1 MKPGEIIEPDAATGS
16 EHPGAAAI
24 RLPDPSLVLLVGAAG
39 SGKTTLARRC
49 FDADEVISSDRL
61 RELLSG
67 DEANQAVSGA
77 AFQILHERVAGR
89 LAAGRLTVVDATNVE
104 PHARRALLELARAA
118 GTPAVAIVLDIGIRA
133 CLDQNGQ
140 RPGRSVEPAVIERQ
154 ADALRRSLAGEGLA
168 GEGFAAIHRLE
179 TPGEIAAVAIAR
191 EGGPQR

>member
-1 MKPGEIIEPDAATGS
+1 MKPGETIEPDAATGS
-16 EHPGAAAI
+16 GRPGAISI

-77 AFQILHERVAGR
+77 AFQILHALVAGR
-89 LAAGRLTVVDATNVE
+89 LAARRLTVVDATNVE
-104 PHARRALLELARAA
+104 ARARRALLDVAQAA
-118 GTPAVAIVLDIGIRA
+118 STPTVAIVLDIGLQA
-133 CLDQNGQ
+133 CLDQNGR
-140 RPGRSVEPAVIERQ
+140 RPGRAVEPAVIERQ

-168 GEGFAAIHRLE
+168 GEGFAAIHRLA
-179 TPGEIAAVAIAR
+179 TPGEIAAVAISR
-191 EGGPQR
+191 EGEPRR